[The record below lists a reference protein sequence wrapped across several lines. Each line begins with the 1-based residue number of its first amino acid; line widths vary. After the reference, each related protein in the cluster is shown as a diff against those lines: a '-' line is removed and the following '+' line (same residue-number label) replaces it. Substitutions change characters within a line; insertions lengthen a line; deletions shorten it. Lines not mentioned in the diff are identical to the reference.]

1 MNDDELELFLLALL
15 PSNGYLTLDAIVQA
29 WIHADTAVKVHDRLK
44 QLEANG
50 RVKSPKEG
58 QWRLAPQ

>member
-50 RVKSPKEG
+50 LVKSPKEG